1 MWNKIRYIL
10 LTAQR
15 DSLFFGLA
23 LSIIFA
29 SYVAFFLG
37 STAVVEEGQTSLVY
51 TAGISRIVLMLGL
64 VIFVAFQIRRS
75 FENREIDLMLVHPIS
90 RTKFILS
97 YIIGYGVI
105 AGFFVL
111 FAAAVLYAFA
121 YYSDAKP
128 DINGFGIWTL
138 SVFLE
143 AVIIASLALTSSLIL
158 RSTVLTVFLCLGFY
172 VLSRM
177 AGFVLIIVTRPWSK
191 GITDEAF
198 AQISKFVPRLDFFGK
213 TEWLLYGYKS
223 YEEVYLFAAQAAIYI
238 TLLLTIAIYD
248 FKKKEF

>member
-1 MWNKIRYIL
+1 MWNKIRYVL

-23 LSIIFA
+23 FSLIFA

-37 STAVVEEGQTSLVY
+37 GTAVVEEGQTSVVY
-51 TAGISRIVLMLGL
+51 SAGISRLVLMLGL
-64 VIFVAFQIRRS
+64 IIFVAFQIRRS

-90 RTKFILS
+90 RTKFIIS
-97 YIIGYGVI
+97 FIIGYGVI

-111 FAAAVLYAFA
+111 FAATVLYGFA
-121 YYSDAKP
+121 YFSDAKP
-128 DINGFGIWTL
+128 DINGFAIWTG
-138 SVFLE
+138 SVFFE

-158 RSTVLTVFLCLGFY
+158 RSTVLTVLLCLGFY

-177 AGFVLIIVTRPWSK
+177 AGFVLLIVTKPGNNGVSY
-191 GITDEAF
+191 ESF
-198 AQISKFVPRLDFFGK
+198 SHISKFIPRMDFFGK
-213 TEWLLYGYKS
+213 SEWLLYGFKS
-223 YEEVYLFAAQAAIYI
+223 YDEVWLFLTQAVIYI
-238 TLLLTIAIYD
+238 TLLLCIAIYD